1 MLDDIDRVPTEDFS
15 LIGKQFTN
23 GTDTVRVIAVSGWD
37 GLKKE
42 QQRDFAKV
50 KPWLHQDQVRS
61 LQFVVTKHEPTL
73 ADMGMRKANYVKVTE
88 RTDFLEQFREVDH
101 AAPSSTAA

>member
-23 GTDTVRVIAVSGWD
+23 GTDTVRVLAVSGWD
-37 GLKKE
+37 GLKKD

-61 LQFVVTKHEPTL
+61 LQFVITKRELTL
-73 ADMGMRKANYVKVTE
+73 ADMGTRKANPITVTE
-88 RTDFLEQFREVDH
+88 RADFLEQFREVGH
-101 AAPSSTAA
+101 AAPSSSAA